1 MMKRR
6 ITKFIAFLKGLVLA
20 ARPHLFFGW
29 LSQPLLMMSNTLSL
43 ARWISRQEKAAL
55 NDFFSPFRDYSKRYL
70 LYQHV
75 VDTVNLK
82 NEPVDYLEFGV
93 FQGSSLKWWVSN
105 CTNAD
110 SRFYGF
116 DTFEGLPEDWG
127 MYKKGE
133 MNANIP
139 KVDDARVQFVQGLFQ
154 SSVPGF
160 LAKPNLRNEKRKIIH
175 LDADLFS
182 STLFALTSLAPYLRK
197 GDLLFFDEFNVPNHE
212 FFAFKI
218 FSESYYVKTKLVGA
232 VNNYF
237 QVALM
242 IE

>member
-1 MMKRR
+1 M
-6 ITKFIAFLKGLVLA
+6 L
-20 ARPHLFFGW
+20 
-29 LSQPLLMMSNTLSL
+29 SNTLSL
-43 ARWISRQEKAAL
+43 AGWISNQEKSSF
-55 NDFFSPFRDYSKRYL
+55 NDFFSPWRNYSKRYL

-75 VDTVNLK
+75 VETVKLT
-82 NEPVDYLEFGV
+82 NEPIDYLEFGV
-93 FQGSSLKWWVSN
+93 FRGESVKWWVRN
-105 CTNAD
+105 CTNQD
-110 SRFYGF
+110 CRFYGF

-139 KVDDARVQFVQGLFQ
+139 VIDDKRVQFVQGLFQ

-160 LAKPNLRNEKRKIIH
+160 LAATNMRSEKRKIVH

-182 STLFALTSLAPYLRK
+182 STLYALTSLAPYLKK
-197 GDLLFFDEFNVPNHE
+197 GDILLFDEFNVPNHE
-212 FFAFKI
+212 YFAFKI
-218 FSESYYVKTKLVGA
+218 FCESYYVKTRLLGA